1 MKNRAKQRSK
11 GFEGEENMKRRII
24 LTGLLTLAL
33 LTPVSDAKAQGW
45 PTFDVAKL
53 ASLITNLIG
62 RFQPIPQVL
71 SRVNQV
77 KTAMSQIK
85 AVGQTAMAGNLK
97 ALGKAASEGLHQDAF
112 TNGRAK
118 NFLEKAAEGVNGATD
133 ATKQAK
139 SALFSLNKNKT
150 PTTEDFTVTNNLRK
164 KMSNEVSS
172 EVLSTSLYLVMNA
185 PQQSIERFKK
195 ADDALAKAET
205 IQDSINANTMMI
217 MVGNYERLNQIVL
230 SLVTLKQKAIG
241 ALNAMPTFGFVKPEM
256 IKDLKMGDSVYT
268 EQEKDE
274 ADVNFD

>member
-1 MKNRAKQRSK
+1 
-11 GFEGEENMKRRII
+11 MKRRIF

-71 SRVNQV
+71 SRVSQV

-85 AVGQTAMAGNLK
+85 AVGQAVTAGNLK
-97 ALGKAASEGLHQDAF
+97 SLGKAASEGLRQDAF

-118 NFLEKAAEGVNGATD
+118 NFLEKAATGVNGATD
-133 ATKQAK
+133 AAKKAK

-150 PTTEDFTVTNNLRK
+150 PTIEDFTVTNNLRK
-164 KMSNEVSS
+164 NMSNEVSS
-172 EVLSTSLYLVMNA
+172 EVLSTSLYLAFNA

-195 ADDALAKAET
+195 ADEALAKAET
-205 IQDSINANTMMI
+205 IQDSVNANTMMI
-217 MVGNYERLNQIVL
+217 MVGNYERLNQIML
-230 SLVTLKQKAIG
+230 SLLALKQKTMY
-241 ALNAMPTFGFVKPEM
+241 ALNAMPTTGFAKPEA

>member
-1 MKNRAKQRSK
+1 
-11 GFEGEENMKRRII
+11 MKRRMF

-33 LTPVSDAKAQGW
+33 LFSASDAKAQGW

-97 ALGKAASEGLHQDAF
+97 SLGKAASEGLRQDAF
-112 TNGRAK
+112 TNGRSK

-133 ATKQAK
+133 AAKKAK
-139 SALFSLNKNKT
+139 SALFSKNKA

-164 KMSNEVSS
+164 EMSKAVSS
-172 EVLSTSLYLVMNA
+172 EVLSTSLYLAMNA
-185 PQQSIERFKK
+185 PQQSVERFKK
-195 ADDALAKAET
+195 ADEALAKAET
-205 IQDSINANTMMI
+205 IQDGINANTMMI
-217 MVGNYERLNQIVL
+217 MVGNYERLNQITL
-230 SLVTLKQKAIG
+230 SLAVLKQKAMYT
-241 ALNAMPTFGFVKPEM
+241 LNAMPTTGFTKPEM
-256 IKDLKMGDSVYT
+256 IEGLKMGDAVYT
-268 EQEKDE
+268 EQKKDE

>member
-1 MKNRAKQRSK
+1 
-11 GFEGEENMKRRII
+11 MKRRIF

-97 ALGKAASEGLHQDAF
+97 ALGKAASEGLQQDAF

>member
-11 GFEGEENMKRRII
+11 GFEGEENMKRRIF

-97 ALGKAASEGLHQDAF
+97 ALGKAASEGLQQDAF

-150 PTTEDFTVTNNLRK
+150 PTTEDFTVINNLRK

>member
-11 GFEGEENMKRRII
+11 GFEGEENMKRRIF

-97 ALGKAASEGLHQDAF
+97 ALGKAASEGLQQDAF

-241 ALNAMPTFGFVKPEM
+241 ALNAMPTFGFAKPEM